1 MSEKTESDDMKS
13 QETQLR
19 SKYGNIE
26 KRSGQH
32 LLMKQLAGKK
42 QYFDSG
48 DYNMQLRKGKT
59 TKTPLAA
66 IPNKGKKYVKKLSSP
81 ILIRLFSAAAK
92 GRAVAHAAQC
102 RQDLATAEA
111 NDETA
116 QVNGQ
121 CTKLR
126 IKSPFLTLSSSM
138 FA

>member
-1 MSEKTESDDMKS
+1 MSQKTESDDMKS

-48 DYNMQLRKGKT
+48 DYNMQLRKGMT
-59 TKTPLAA
+59 TKAPLAA
-66 IPNKGKKYVKKLSSP
+66 IPNKGSCAI
-81 ILIRLFSAAAK
+81 ILAAAK
-92 GRAVAHAAQC
+92 
-102 RQDLATAEA
+102 T

-116 QVNGQ
+116 QINGK
-121 CTKLR
+121 CTNLE
-126 IKSPFLTLSSSM
+126 IKSPNVT
-138 FA
+138 

>member
-1 MSEKTESDDMKS
+1 MGTKMSEQPENDDMKS

-26 KRSGQH
+26 KRRGQH

-66 IPNKGKKYVKKLSSP
+66 IPNKVPLQKAEQLRAQHSADKTSP
-81 ILIRLFSAAAK
+81 QPK
-92 GRAVAHAAQC
+92 QM
-102 RQDLATAEA
+102 
-111 NDETA
+111 
-116 QVNGQ
+116 
-121 CTKLR
+121 TKPR
-126 IKSPFLTLSSSM
+126 KSM
-138 FA
+138 ENA